1 MFITKKKYEK
11 ALAEQ
16 RAAIDAEWERRMNEF
31 QEREWRDRSRCD
43 WEEQNRRRMDALEK
57 RVYMLEKA
65 AGLAEEI
72 KQCPYAPKAPSC
84 Y

>member
-16 RAAIDAEWERRMNEF
+16 KAAIDAEWERRINEF

-43 WEEQNRRRMDALEK
+43 YEESTRRRMNELEK
-57 RVYMLEKA
+57 RVYMLEKV

-72 KQCPYAPKAPSC
+72 KQCPYAPKVPNRF
-84 Y
+84 